1 MQFRA
6 LLYVKNEIV
15 REQALLE
22 WMDTE
27 APAFGV
33 QCVEI
38 CGDVN
43 AGQIHRAAETCGVNL
58 ADSLFIVTNETEW
71 NLAGKLG
78 LAALPYAPAGN
89 NAPRFEGAWM
99 VVEGFAE
106 ADYDFLNKC
115 YQRAHNLPWDIL
127 ETERCRVREFSMED
141 MDALFALYAQPGV
154 TDYMEGLYERDEEER
169 YEQAYI
175 ENMYRYYGYGMWL
188 VEKKGTGEII
198 GRAGL
203 EHRDYNGDTE
213 LEMGYL
219 IAPREQRKGYAT
231 EVCRALVEYAR
242 TYLDFPRINCLIQK
256 DNDVSK
262 RLAGRLGFSFF
273 EKMDVNGQKMERYIL
288 SFL

>member
-1 MQFRA
+1 MQFQA
-6 LLYVKNEIV
+6 LLYVKSEIA

-33 QCVEI
+33 QCVGL
-38 CGDVN
+38 CNNVN
-43 AGQIHRAAETCGVNL
+43 AEKLREAAETCGVSL
-58 ADSLFIVTNETEW
+58 ADSLFIVTNEAEW
-71 NLAGKLG
+71 NLAGELG

-89 NAPRFEGAWM
+89 SAPRFEGAWM

-169 YEQAYI
+169 YED
-175 ENMYRYYGYGMWL
+175 
-188 VEKKGTGEII
+188 TGEII
-198 GRAGL
+198 GRARL
-203 EHRDYNGDTE
+203 EHRDYNGNTE

-219 IAPREQRKGYAT
+219 IVPSEQRKGYAT
-231 EVCRALVEYAR
+231 EVCRALVGYAR
-242 TYLDFPRINCLIQK
+242 EHLDFPRINCLIQE

>member
-6 LLYVKNEIV
+6 LLYVKSEIA

-27 APAFGV
+27 APAFSV
-33 QCVEI
+33 QCVEFCKDI
-38 CGDVN
+38 N
-43 AGQIHRAAETCGVNL
+43 AKKLREAAETCGVKL
-58 ADSLFIVTNETEW
+58 EDCLFIVASEAEW

-78 LAALPYAPAGN
+78 LAALPYAPDRN
-89 NAPRFEGAWM
+89 CAPRFEGAWM

-154 TDYMEGLYERDEEER
+154 TDYMEGLYEWDEEER

-188 VEKKGTGEII
+188 VVKKDTGEII

-203 EHRDYNGDTE
+203 EHREYNGDTE

-219 IAPREQRKGYAT
+219 IAPKEQRKGYAT
-231 EVCRALVEYAR
+231 EVCRALVGYAR
-242 TYLDFPRINCLIQK
+242 AYLDFPRINCLIQE

-262 RLAGRLGFSFF
+262 RLAELLGFTFF

>member
-6 LLYVKNEIV
+6 LLYVKNEIA

-38 CGDVN
+38 CGN
-43 AGQIHRAAETCGVNL
+43 INTEKLRKAAETCGVNL
-58 ADSLFIVTNETEW
+58 ADCLFIVTNETEW
-71 NLAGKLG
+71 NLAGTLG
-78 LAALPYAPAGN
+78 LAALPYAPDPNA
-89 NAPRFEGAWM
+89 APRFAGAWM

-141 MDALFALYAQPGV
+141 MDALFELYAQPGV
-154 TDYMEGLYERDEEER
+154 TDYMEGLYERDEEAR

-188 VEKKGTGEII
+188 VVKKDTGEII

-219 IAPREQRKGYAT
+219 IAPSEQRKGYAT
-231 EVCRALVEYAR
+231 EVCRALVGYAR
-242 TYLDFPRINCLIQK
+242 EYLDFPRINCLIQE

-262 RLAGRLGFSFF
+262 HLAERLGFTFF